1 MENKLWF
8 NFNTSDNL
16 WFNAKGERKSS
27 EGRKITI
34 NGDVNNIRGAIEQA
48 KRQGVISES
57 QSGRAEVE
65 VKNSIASLTP
75 TPENPDPGKKY
86 KCKKS
91 CSTSG
96 GTGKCVLGGCFTLKG
111 FPPKK
116 FSWTWEI

>member
-75 TPENPDPGKKY
+75 TPENPDPGK
-86 KCKKS
+86 
-91 CSTSG
+91 
-96 GTGKCVLGGCFTLKG
+96 
-111 FPPKK
+111 
-116 FSWTWEI
+116 EIQM

>member
-1 MENKLWF
+1 MENNLWF
-8 NFNTSDNL
+8 NFNTNDNL
-16 WFNAKGERKSS
+16 WFNAKGDSPK
-27 EGRKITI
+27 GRKITI
-34 NGDVNNIRGAIEQA
+34 NGDVNDIRGAIEQS

-65 VKNSIASLTP
+65 VRNSIASLTP

-86 KCKKS
+86 KCKKK
-91 CSTSG
+91 CSSSKS
-96 GTGKCVLGGCFTLKG
+96 TGKCALGGCLTLKG